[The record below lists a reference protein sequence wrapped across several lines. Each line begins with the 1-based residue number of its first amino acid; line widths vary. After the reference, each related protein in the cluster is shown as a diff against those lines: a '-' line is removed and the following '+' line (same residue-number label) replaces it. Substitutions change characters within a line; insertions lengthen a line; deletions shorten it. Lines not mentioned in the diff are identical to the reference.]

1 MRLEWFLGGEPL
13 LFKSSFTPVY
23 DHDFVGLAINKAY
36 HDDFGEFRVRV
47 TNQYGSA
54 EMAG

>member
-23 DHDFVGLAINKAY
+23 DHGFVGLAINKVY
-36 HDDFGEFRVRV
+36 PDDFGEFRVRV